1 MCKITC
7 KIPIRLFMGS
17 VFNWHIYGP
26 VFDIIKYIIIQPSSN
41 FSRICTLQHSKFYSD
56 PSTPESSSWA
66 SAIVNIHL
74 GKLGSHF
81 QMFLNSIFV
90 VFEKSTLGNHIKT
103 FLILVFHF
111 CKILEKS
118 SWKVS
123 NCLFWNSPSSAVIVA
138 DAHSVINCYFRWLN
152 LGWLETFDICDDL
165 TCDIYL
171 DLDTCCYE
179 WWHALTW
186 HEACYMWWLVI

>member
-1 MCKITC
+1 M
-7 KIPIRLFMGS
+7 PRLDLALYS
-17 VFNWHIYGP
+17 
-26 VFDIIKYIIIQPSSN
+26 IIKLNSN
-41 FSRICTLQHSKFYSD
+41 FSMICTLQHSKFYLD

-81 QMFLNSIFV
+81 QKFLISIFV
-90 VFEKSTLGNHIKT
+90 IFTKSTLGSHIKK
-103 FLILVFHF
+103 FVIAILS
-111 CKILEKS
+111 LLQNLS
-118 SWKVS
+118 VS

-138 DAHSVINCYFRWLN
+138 DAHSVINRYFRWLN